1 VKTNAIPF
9 LAPPPEFSDL
19 AKARAVVVP
28 FGYEGGVSYG
38 RGAAAAP
45 QAVLEASQQV
55 EFYDE
60 ELDAEPFR
68 VGIATLAEPAIPA
81 DAERMVTLLGDI
93 IDPLLSQGR
102 FPIVVGGDH
111 SITTGYAR
119 ALAKHHEVFGVVQL
133 DAHAD
138 LRPSYDGSP
147 LSHASVMARIREI
160 TPHTLQ
166 IGIRSM
172 DVEEAR
178 LVRVEDLPFCT
189 MRKWRQGRF
198 DLKSAL
204 AGLPENVFITLDV
217 DVFDLSVIASTGT
230 PEPGGL
236 GWYEALELLRTIFV
250 TKNVVGCDVVELA
263 HRPHDANSPFAVA
276 KLIYKLIGY
285 KFARQLHSLR

>member
-1 VKTNAIPF
+1 MKANAIPF

-19 AKARAVVVP
+19 VQAQAVIVP

-68 VGIATLAEPAIPA
+68 IGIATLAEPSIPTE
-81 DAERMVTLLGDI
+81 AESMVALLRDI
-93 IDPLLSQGR
+93 IDPLLAQGR
-102 FPIVVGGDH
+102 FPIVIGGDH
-111 SITTGYAR
+111 SISSGYAR
-119 ALAKHHEVFGVVQL
+119 ALAKHHEAFGVIQL

-172 DVEEAR
+172 DVGEAR
-178 LVRVEDLPFCT
+178 LVRDEKLAFCT
-189 MRKWRQGRF
+189 MRQWRQGRF

-204 AGLPENVFITLDV
+204 AALPEKIFITLDV

-236 GWYEALELLRTIFV
+236 GWFETLELLRTIFE
-250 TKNVVGCDVVELA
+250 TKAVVGCDVVELA
-263 HRPHDANSPFAVA
+263 FRPHDANSPFAVA

-285 KFARQLHSLR
+285 KFARQLPALQ

>member
-1 VKTNAIPF
+1 MKANAIPF

-19 AKARAVVVP
+19 AQARVVVVP

-45 QAVLEASQQV
+45 RAVLEASQQV

-68 VGIATLAEPAIPA
+68 IGIATLAEPSIPA
-81 DAERMVTLLGDI
+81 DAERMVTLLRDI
-93 IDPLLSQGR
+93 IDPLLAQDR
-102 FPIVVGGDH
+102 FPIVIGGDH
-111 SITTGYAR
+111 SISSGYAR
-119 ALAKHHEVFGVVQL
+119 ALAKHHADFGVIQL

-147 LSHASVMARIREI
+147 LSHASVMARVREI

-166 IGIRSM
+166 IGIRSL
-172 DVEEAR
+172 DIDEAR
-178 LVRVEDLPFCT
+178 LVREEKLAFCT
-189 MRKWRQGRF
+189 MRQWRQGRF
-198 DLKSAL
+198 DLQAAL
-204 AGLPENVFITLDV
+204 AALPEKVFITLDV

-236 GWYEALELLRTIFV
+236 GWYEALDLLRAIFE
-250 TKNVVGCDVVELA
+250 TKSVVGCDVVELA

-285 KFARQLHSLR
+285 KFARQLPALQ

>member
-1 VKTNAIPF
+1 MKATAIPF

-19 AKARAVVVP
+19 VQSQAVIVP

-45 QAVLEASQQV
+45 RAVLEASQQV

-68 VGIATLAEPAIPA
+68 IGIATLAEPSIPA
-81 DAERMVTLLGDI
+81 EAESMVALLRDI
-93 IDPLLSQGR
+93 IDPLLAQGR
-102 FPIVVGGDH
+102 FPIVIGGDH
-111 SITTGYAR
+111 SISSGYAR
-119 ALAKHHEVFGVVQL
+119 ALAKHHEAFGVIQL

-172 DVEEAR
+172 DVDEAH
-178 LVRVEDLPFCT
+178 LVRDEKLAFCT
-189 MRKWRQGRF
+189 MRQWRQGRF

-204 AGLPENVFITLDV
+204 AALPEKIFITLDV

-236 GWYEALELLRTIFV
+236 GWYEALELLRTIFE
-250 TKNVVGCDVVELA
+250 TKTVVGCDVVELA

-285 KFARQLHSLR
+285 KFARQLPALQ

>member
-1 VKTNAIPF
+1 MKANPIPF

-19 AKARAVVVP
+19 EHARAVVIP

-38 RGAAAAP
+38 RGAAGAP
-45 QAVLEASQQV
+45 RAVLEASQQV
-55 EFYDE
+55 EFYDD

-68 VGIATLAEPAIPA
+68 VGIATLPEPAIPA
-81 DAERMVTLLGDI
+81 APEEMVALLHDVVE
-93 IDPLLSQGR
+93 PLLAQGR

-111 SITTGYAR
+111 SITSGYVR
-119 ALAKHHEVFGVVQL
+119 ALASHYDPFGVIQL

-138 LRPSYDGSP
+138 LRPAYDGSP

-172 DVEEAR
+172 DREEAR
-178 LVRVEDLPFCT
+178 LVHEARLPFCT
-189 MRKWRQGRF
+189 MRHWRQGRF
-198 DLKSAL
+198 DLKAAL
-204 AGLPENVFITLDV
+204 AALPENIFITLDV

-236 GWYEALELLRTIFV
+236 GWYEALELLRTVFE
-250 TKNVVGCDVVELA
+250 TKTVVGCDVVELA

-276 KLIYKLIGY
+276 KLVYKLIGY
-285 KFARQLHSLR
+285 KFARQLHALG